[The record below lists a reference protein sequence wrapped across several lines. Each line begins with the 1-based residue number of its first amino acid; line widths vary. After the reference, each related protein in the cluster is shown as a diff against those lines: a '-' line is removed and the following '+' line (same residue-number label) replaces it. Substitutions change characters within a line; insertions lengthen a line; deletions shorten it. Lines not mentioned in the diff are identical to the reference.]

1 VVSGDGVIKEINPR
15 ALELLDARKSE
26 IIGTSLSKNRILRE
40 MEVSDAV
47 REVISTGNGISFL
60 TSRSVTRTS
69 EDLYCMV
76 RLLVPENGGEAEV
89 LITLDPHYSE

>member
-1 VVSGDGVIKEINPR
+1 M
-15 ALELLDARKSE
+15 ELLDARKSE

-76 RLLVPENGGEAEV
+76 GLLVPENGGEAEV

>member
-1 VVSGDGVIKEINPR
+1 
-15 ALELLDARKSE
+15 
-26 IIGTSLSKNRILRE
+26 

>member
-1 VVSGDGVIKEINPR
+1 M
-15 ALELLDARKSE
+15 ELLDVQKSE
-26 IIGTSLSKNRILRE
+26 IMGTSLSKNRILRE
-40 MEVSDAV
+40 MEISDAV
-47 REVISTGNGISFL
+47 REVLSTGTGISFL

-89 LITLDPHYSE
+89 LVTLDPHYSR

>member
-1 VVSGDGVIKEINPR
+1 
-15 ALELLDARKSE
+15 LELLDARKSE